1 MSDKHLSRRPSTTQ
15 PGKHPPLPPLDGPT
29 SNQPNRP
36 RTSHGQSSAVELPRL
51 RGLKK
56 QQRRGSLFDGLHSLE
71 KKRKTPLGI
80 EHSTRGTK
88 RAKKGKG
95 QDKGENKEDI
105 LTQTFG
111 FKSYENELGFDMAA
125 HGDTAPNRC
134 QPWTTTTESYS
145 RVPTIFNNQRGNV
158 KMLNAHVRVGFLS
171 ELFCPRCNIFFRS
184 REQYYQHLV
193 YVEMKLKIKSQINA
207 LAARV
212 PGENNNLLMTKQSNM
227 VDMHART
234 SRIATQYFDRQGTK
248 SVFRRPDRVNSRME
262 RITAKP
268 ISNGGGGDSPN
279 FITDKKHRTYYS
291 EEAAIKQVLHL
302 RHKLTFIS
310 NQNQANSV
318 DELKKGS
325 WDALRSSIFDQARH
339 IEHKLHEI
347 ENELAITMINDPHN
361 ESVGVTQ
368 RKYIIQRQTLNAL
381 RGEVRQNANE
391 IKTDLLSTIKR
402 KSQFKH
408 KRSITPN
415 NQTTNTLLETH
426 DQ

>member
-1 MSDKHLSRRPSTTQ
+1 
-15 PGKHPPLPPLDGPT
+15 
-29 SNQPNRP
+29 
-36 RTSHGQSSAVELPRL
+36 
-51 RGLKK
+51 
-56 QQRRGSLFDGLHSLE
+56 
-71 KKRKTPLGI
+71 
-80 EHSTRGTK
+80 
-88 RAKKGKG
+88 
-95 QDKGENKEDI
+95 
-105 LTQTFG
+105 
-111 FKSYENELGFDMAA
+111 
-125 HGDTAPNRC
+125 
-134 QPWTTTTESYS
+134 
-145 RVPTIFNNQRGNV
+145 
-158 KMLNAHVRVGFLS
+158 
-171 ELFCPRCNIFFRS
+171 
-184 REQYYQHLV
+184 
-193 YVEMKLKIKSQINA
+193 
-207 LAARV
+207 
-212 PGENNNLLMTKQSNM
+212 
-227 VDMHART
+227 
-234 SRIATQYFDRQGTK
+234 
-248 SVFRRPDRVNSRME
+248 
-262 RITAKP
+262 
-268 ISNGGGGDSPN
+268 
-279 FITDKKHRTYYS
+279 
-291 EEAAIKQVLHL
+291 LHL